1 MSAHHATGR
10 QVMTFL
16 MVGSVATALQYAILV
31 LLVES
36 AGWKAATA
44 SAAGFAISAVVNYT
58 LNRKLTFASDTAHAV
73 SAPRFATVAGTGLG
87 INWGAMK
94 LLTEV
99 LGIHYLLAQVLATSG
114 TLVWN
119 FVGNK
124 CWAFRDDTPTRRQHT

>member
-10 QVMTFL
+10 QVVTFL
-16 MVGSVATALQYAILV
+16 MVGSVATVLQYAILV
-31 LLVES
+31 LLVET

-44 SAAGFAISAVVNYT
+44 SAAGFAVSAVLNYL
-58 LNRKLTFASDTAHAV
+58 LNRRLTFASDTAHSV
-73 SAPRFATVAGTGLG
+73 GAPRFAAVAGMGLA

-94 LLTEV
+94 LLTEA

-124 CWAFRDDTPTRRQHT
+124 CWTFRDDTPTRRQHT